1 MKQSKWTILSNEA
14 VAWRTY
20 KMVLQGDTAGMR
32 PGQFVELAL
41 PAFFLRRPISVC
53 DIESDRLTL
62 IYKVVG
68 EGTAAMA
75 EMPAGMELDILTCL
89 GNGYDLQQAGD
100 EVLLVGG
107 GVGVPPLIYA
117 AKQLLKFEGSKV
129 QKFEGSY
136 LASSDDR
143 QSRAKV
149 LYSAEP
155 HTIGKAVQ
163 KFEGQRP
170 KIHVVLGFN
179 SKREVFGEEEFR
191 RLGCHVDVCTM
202 DGTYGTKGVVTDVL
216 GSKVLYSAEPHTI
229 GKAVQKFESSKP
241 FYYACGPLP
250 MLKALVKTIGTRGQ
264 ISMEERMGCGV
275 GICVGCSI
283 QTTRGIKRVCKE
295 GPVFDA
301 DEILFEK

>member
-1 MKQSKWTILSNEA
+1 MKQSKWTILSNEPI
-14 VAWRTY
+14 AWRTY
-20 KMVLQGDTAGMR
+20 RMVLQGDTAGMR
-32 PGQFVELAL
+32 PGQFVEMAL
-41 PAFFLRRPISVC
+41 PGFYLRRPISVC
-53 DIESDRLTL
+53 DIDADRLTL

-68 EGTAAMA
+68 EGTAVMA
-75 EMPAGMELDILTCL
+75 QMPVGAQTDILTCL
-89 GNGYDLQQAGD
+89 GNGYDLQKADD

-117 AKQLLKFEGSKV
+117 AKQLLKG
-129 QKFEGSY
+129 
-136 LASSDDR
+136 
-143 QSRAKV
+143 
-149 LYSAEP
+149 
-155 HTIGKAVQ
+155 
-163 KFEGQRP
+163 EGQRP

-191 RLGCHVDVCTM
+191 RLGCDVDVCTM
-202 DGTYGTKGVVTDVL
+202 DGSYGTKGVVTDL
-216 GSKVLYSAEPHTI
+216 I
-229 GKAVQKFESSKP
+229 GQRSEVEGQKLP

-250 MLKALVKTIGTRGQ
+250 MLRALVKTIGTRGQ

-275 GICVGCSI
+275 GICVGCSL